1 MVCLF
6 IKEIAIIYEGN
17 FIYFLKYFKIF
28 YVFVFREGEREE
40 ERGREKHQC
49 VAASCVPPTW
59 GWVCN
64 PHMCPDWESN
74 QRPFALQSSTQ
85 STEQHQPGLNTFFYC
100 CSSTVV
106 SIFSP
111 PLPPAPPS
119 ILPPFGF
126 VHVSFIHVP

>member
-49 VAASCVPPTW
+49 VAASCVPPT
-59 GWVCN
+59 GDLASN
-64 PHMCPDWESN
+64 LGIFPDWELN
-74 QRPFALQSSTQ
+74 Q
-85 STEQHQPGLNTFFYC
+85 
-100 CSSTVV
+100 
-106 SIFSP
+106 
-111 PLPPAPPS
+111 
-119 ILPPFGF
+119 
-126 VHVSFIHVP
+126 